1 MMVSIL
7 LTVKDIAKKIIITE
21 IVTYWSFKSNWKNAR
36 SGAETV
42 SAETATSPENPIK
55 KTIGIIIKK
64 EIIKLFFKTL
74 LFFAA

>member
-7 LTVKDIAKKIIITE
+7 LTVKDIAKNIIITE
-21 IVTYWSFKSNWKNAR
+21 IVTYWSFNNNWKNAR